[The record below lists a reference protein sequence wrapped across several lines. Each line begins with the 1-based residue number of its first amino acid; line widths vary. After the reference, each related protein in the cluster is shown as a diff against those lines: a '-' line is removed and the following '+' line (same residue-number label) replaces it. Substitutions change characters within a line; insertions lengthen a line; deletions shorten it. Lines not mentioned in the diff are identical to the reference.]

1 MATAGVTVHELLARA
16 RAGDRPALDRLF
28 AVCRNYVAVLAQAR
42 LESWLRAKVDPSDL
56 VQQTLLDAYRGF
68 PQFRGGTSGEWL
80 AWLRRILDHNAADY
94 VRHYHGADKRRLGRE
109 VPLAGSSAGPA
120 DSDTPSRELLRR
132 ERELQ
137 VADALARLS
146 DDHRT
151 VIILRNLQRLPFD
164 EVARRMGRS
173 RPATQMLWMRA
184 VRKLQECG
192 ELGL

>member
-16 RAGDRPALDRLF
+16 RAG
-28 AVCRNYVAVLAQAR
+28 
-42 LESWLRAKVDPSDL
+42 
-56 VQQTLLDAYRGF
+56 
-68 PQFRGGTSGEWL
+68 GG
-80 AWLRRILDHNAADY
+80 
-94 VRHYHGADKRRLGRE
+94 
-109 VPLAGSSAGPA
+109 PAGPA
-120 DSDTPSRELLRR
+120 DDDTPSQELIRK